1 MPSDKNILLS
11 DFVQLQKQNFGSKRI
26 HFIGIGGIGMSGIA
40 SILMKQGYRVSGSDT
55 KESRI
60 TNKLIS
66 EGAKIFYGHNISNID
81 NADVVVYSSAIR
93 EDNVE
98 LLAAKNKG
106 LTVIRRA
113 EALVKLMQDK
123 ICIAISGS
131 HGKTTTTALASHLLF
146 QTGFNPTASIGGI
159 VRNFG
164 DNSCFG
170 NSNIFIAEA
179 DESDGTFLYYK
190 PNYTIVTNIDREHL
204 DYYHSWQDILSAYEK
219 FILNTKENGYI
230 FCCGDDLTLR
240 QITKEVDKK
249 CVYFGLSKDNDFY
262 ADDIKLAEF
271 SSEFSYYYKG
281 KRLGSISLPLAG
293 AHNISNSLAIVGLG
307 CKLGISLKE
316 IENAL
321 SLFSGTERRFQLKAE
336 IGGIKI
342 IDDYGHHPSEIKAT
356 LSAASNVRHKRLIV
370 VFQPHRYSRT
380 KFLMEEFSKSFALAD
395 YLILTDIYAASELPI
410 DGVSS
415 EALCKRIKNENPQ
428 IEAVYLKKE
437 KIIEHILKIIK
448 PKDLLLTLGAGDIG
462 KLSDELV
469 ERLKRKDTV

>member
-11 DFVQLQKQNFGSKRI
+11 DFLQSQKQEKDKKRI

-40 SILMKQGYRVSGSDT
+40 SILMKQGYLVSGSDV
-55 KESRI
+55 KESQI
-60 TNKLIS
+60 TNKLTS
-66 EGAKIFYGHNISNID
+66 EGAKVFYGHKASNID
-81 NADVVVYSSAIR
+81 DADVVVYSSAIR

-98 LLAAKNKG
+98 LLAAKDKG

-113 EALVKLMQDK
+113 QVLAKLMQDK

-146 QTGFNPTASIGGI
+146 QTGFNPTASVGGI
-159 VRNFG
+159 ARNFG

-170 NSNIFIAEA
+170 NSNIFVAEA

-204 DYYHSWQDILSAYEK
+204 DYYHSWQEILSAYRK

-230 FCCGDDLTLR
+230 FCCGDDSALR
-240 QITKEVDKK
+240 QITAGEKRRID
-249 CVYFGLSKDNDFY
+249 YFGLSKDNDFY
-262 ADDIKLAEF
+262 AEDIKLDGF
-271 SSEFSYYYKG
+271 SSVFSYCYKG
-281 KRLGSISLPLAG
+281 KKLGSIRLPLAG
-293 AHNISNSLAIVGLG
+293 KHNISNSLAIVGLAVR
-307 CKLGISLKE
+307 LGISLRE
-316 IENAL
+316 IEKVLAN
-321 SLFSGTERRFQLKAE
+321 FSGTERRFELKAE
-336 IGGIKI
+336 IDGVKI
-342 IDDYGHHPSEIKAT
+342 VDDYGHHPSEIRAT
-356 LSAASNVRHKRLIV
+356 LEAAKNVGHRRLIV
-370 VFQPHRYSRT
+370 IFQPHRYSRT
-380 KFLMEEFSKSFALAD
+380 KFLMEDFSKSFALAD

-415 EALCKRIKNENPQ
+415 EALCKRIENENPQ

-437 KIIEHILKIIK
+437 KIIEHVLKIIK
-448 PKDLLLTLGAGDIG
+448 PGDLALTLGAGDIG

-469 ERLKRKDTV
+469 ERLKRKNTF